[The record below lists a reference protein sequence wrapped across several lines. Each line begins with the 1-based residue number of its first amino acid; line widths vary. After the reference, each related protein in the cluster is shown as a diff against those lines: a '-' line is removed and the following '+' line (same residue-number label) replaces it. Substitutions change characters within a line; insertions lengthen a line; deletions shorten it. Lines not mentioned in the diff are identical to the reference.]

1 MIFHHGN
8 MTARLTLGN
17 LTIDRGTFLAWIDSR
32 PIDLTYIEF
41 ELLYT
46 LARNEQ
52 RVTSRDVLARGAW
65 GDAHRDHGRNL
76 IVHISRLRKK
86 LQDSHPYSIRTIP
99 KRGYSLINVGHL
111 APAGVTHGRNA
122 IATSR

>member
-1 MIFHHGN
+1 

-17 LTIDRGTFLAWIDSR
+17 LTIDRGAYIAWIDGR

-65 GDAHRDHGRNL
+65 GDAHRDHARNL
-76 IVHISRLRKK
+76 TVHISRLRKK
-86 LQDSHPYSIRTIP
+86 LRDSHPFRIRTIP
-99 KRGYSLINVGHL
+99 KRGYSLTNIGHL
-111 APAGVTHGRNA
+111 APPGVTPP
-122 IATSR
+122 